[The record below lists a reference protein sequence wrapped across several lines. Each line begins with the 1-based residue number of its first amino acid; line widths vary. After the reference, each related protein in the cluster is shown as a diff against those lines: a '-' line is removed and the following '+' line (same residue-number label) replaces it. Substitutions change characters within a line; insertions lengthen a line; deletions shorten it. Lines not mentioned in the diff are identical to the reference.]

1 MTERNSRFSKKYG
14 QIRFLIRRGLR
25 AAIDVI
31 RSLARAIV
39 RTHKCQAAIRELR
52 ALDDRT
58 LKDIG
63 LHRSQIRSVVE
74 EMLNATT
81 PPDVPNPTL
90 AETTS
95 TTRKAGES
103 AANDDDFESAA

>member
-1 MTERNSRFSKKYG
+1 MTERISRFSEKYG
-14 QIRFLIRRGLR
+14 QIRFLIRRGPR

-39 RTHKCQAAIRELR
+39 RAHERGATIRELM

-63 LHRSQIRSVVE
+63 VRRDEIYSVVE
-74 EMLNATT
+74 ELGKDH
-81 PPDVPNPTL
+81 PL
-90 AETTS
+90 APVG
-95 TTRKAGES
+95 TTRPAS
-103 AANDDDFESAA
+103 QIVSTQSASADAANDDDFESAA

>member
-1 MTERNSRFSKKYG
+1 MTERISRFSEKYG
-14 QIRFLIRRGLR
+14 QIRFLIRRGPR

-39 RTHKCQAAIRELR
+39 RAHKRHATIRELMT
-52 ALDDRT
+52 LDDRT

-63 LHRSQIRSVVE
+63 LHRSQIPSAVE
-74 EMLNATT
+74 EALNATT

-103 AANDDDFESAA
+103 AANDEDFESAA